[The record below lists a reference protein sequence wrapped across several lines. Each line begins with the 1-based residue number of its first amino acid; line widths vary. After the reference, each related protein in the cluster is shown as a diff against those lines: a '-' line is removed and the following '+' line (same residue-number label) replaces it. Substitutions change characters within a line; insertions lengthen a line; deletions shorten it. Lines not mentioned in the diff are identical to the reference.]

1 MKSFRFF
8 FLFLLISLSALVSC
22 RPESPAALTTPLS
35 VALSEEELMET
46 AIAQV
51 TEAAFLTQAV
61 LPTATA
67 TSTATPLPE
76 ITQIP
81 TIVRSPTP
89 APSPTSDQICNKAAA
104 GVPFDL
110 SVPDGSQMYA
120 GQEFVKTWR
129 IVNQGACK
137 WTRLYKLV
145 YFSQNSMGAQQEQF
159 LPGEVLPGQ
168 AIDLSVT
175 FYAPITPGTYQSN
188 WMLMDPDGK
197 LFGLGFNADGPFY
210 VRIVVTNEPT
220 PIPTPKDD

>member
-1 MKSFRFF
+1 
-8 FLFLLISLSALVSC
+8 
-22 RPESPAALTTPLS
+22 
-35 VALSEEELMET
+35 MET

-61 LPTATA
+61 MPTATA
-67 TSTATPLPE
+67 TSTPTPLPE

-81 TIVRSPTP
+81 TIERSPTP
-89 APSPTSDQICNKAAA
+89 APSPTSNLLCNKAAA
-104 GVPFDL
+104 GVPFDV

-129 IVNQGACK
+129 VVNQGSCK

-145 YFSQNSMGAQQEQF
+145 YFSQNSMGAIQEQY

-175 FYAPITPGTYQSN
+175 FYAPIAPGTYQSN
-188 WMLMDPDGK
+188 WMLMDPDGN

-210 VRIVVTNEPT
+210 VRIVVTNAPT
-220 PIPTPKDD
+220 PIPTPTPKDD

>member
-1 MKSFRFF
+1 MKPFRFF
-8 FLFLLISLSALVSC
+8 FIYLIGLLVLTSC
-22 RPESPAALTTPLS
+22 RPESQALATATLS
-35 VALSEEELMET
+35 PFQSEEELMET

-61 LPTATA
+61 MPTATA
-67 TSTATPLPE
+67 TSTPTSLPE

-81 TIVRSPTP
+81 TIERSPTP
-89 APSPTSDQICNKAAA
+89 APSPTSYLVCNKAAA
-104 GVPFDL
+104 GVPFDV

-120 GQEFVKTWR
+120 GQEFIKTWR
-129 IVNQGACK
+129 VVNQGSCK

-145 YFSQNSMGAQQEQF
+145 YFSQNAMGAVQEQY

-175 FYAPITPGTYQSN
+175 FYAPIIPGTYQSN

-210 VRIVVTNEPT
+210 VRIVVTNDPT
-220 PIPTPKDD
+220 PLPTPKED